1 MENLAEILEEELAEA
16 FEVKNR
22 KSLHR
27 YVVLLT
33 QQHVDRQSHER
44 EVEGLRSDIG
54 KAILTM
60 EHGFERMDQRFEAL
74 QKQIDERFIA
84 QQRQIDQR
92 FAAQE
97 RRFEDINA
105 RFEDYN
111 KRFEDMNKRFE
122 DMNRRFEDMDKRF
135 EDMNRHFDEMNDRM
149 RGMQKFLALGFTAL
163 ALIITAFNAALLLM

>member
-1 MENLAEILEEELAEA
+1 MDMENLAEILEEELAEA

-97 RRFEDINA
+97 RRFED
-105 RFEDYN
+105 
-111 KRFEDMNKRFE
+111 MT
-122 DMNRRFEDMDKRF
+122 KRF